1 MAKNKAKEK
10 KLSPFSEKELRQ
22 LQKALLEEKQRTL
35 RQGNFTREVMDIP
48 SNTGELSF
56 HRTHIADQGSENF
69 QCEFASQLK
78 SIEFHALREID
89 EALTR
94 IAQGTYGICERCG
107 EPIPYARLEVV
118 PYARLCMK
126 CSKPQKAKR

>member
-1 MAKNKAKEK
+1 MAKNKK
-10 KLSPFSEKELRQ
+10 KQPPFSEKEL
-22 LQKALLEEKQRTL
+22 LQFQKNLLEEKQRIL

-48 SNTGELSF
+48 ANSGELSF

-89 EALTR
+89 EALSR
-94 IAQGTYGICERCG
+94 IAQGTYGICEQCG

-126 CSKPQKAKR
+126 CSKPQEVKR